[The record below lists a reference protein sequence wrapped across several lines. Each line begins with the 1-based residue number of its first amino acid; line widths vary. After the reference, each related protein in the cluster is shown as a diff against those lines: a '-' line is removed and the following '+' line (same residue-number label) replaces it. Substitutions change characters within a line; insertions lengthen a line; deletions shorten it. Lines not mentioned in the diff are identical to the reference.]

1 MGTFFSYKQSG
12 MRLGGEKMFKLVL
25 MNTDEYQKYLSS
37 AIKSYAEE
45 KVLSG
50 NWTQE
55 ESISKSEEEYTRL
68 LPKGEKTEGNYLYTI
83 QNDNVAVGAIWLA
96 QLSKEKGYIYDI
108 YIVEEF
114 QGLGY
119 AKQAM
124 KQIENVGAKLG
135 LKKIGLHV
143 FGHNKVARGLYEKL
157 GYQTTNVLMEKEI

>member
-1 MGTFFSYKQSG
+1 MI
-12 MRLGGEKMFKLVL
+12 KLVL
-25 MNTDEYQKYLSS
+25 MNADEYRKYLYS

-55 ESISKSEEEYTRL
+55 ESISKAEEEYKRL
-68 LPKGEKTEGNYLYTI
+68 LPKGEKTENNFLYTI
-83 QNDNVAVGAIWLA
+83 LDHDKAVGAIWLA
-96 QLSKEKGYIYDI
+96 QLSEEKGYIYDI
-108 YIVEEF
+108 NIVEIY

-119 AKQAM
+119 GKEAM
-124 KQIENVGAKLG
+124 KQIENVGQKLG
-135 LKKIGLHV
+135 MKKIGLHV